1 MASPGFSTTLPTSR
15 PALSSG
21 SRGAPSNCT
30 IPAARMALWSR
41 TSLQQRLVKTDGR
54 LVKYARHYRLML
66 AENQPTRQLSGRM
79 VRPIDVLAVATG

>member
-1 MASPGFSTTLPTSR
+1 
-15 PALSSG
+15 
-21 SRGAPSNCT
+21 
-30 IPAARMALWSR
+30 MALWSR